1 MVSHEIL
8 FLVKLETSVHAE
20 RTPMKRLILVL
31 LAGALSAA
39 AQETRR
45 EAVHA
50 SKDPS
55 ADTKPNSDSVPDVSI
70 MKGSVQRIV
79 MLRFKF
85 GTDLLAGLEKMVKEE
100 KIRNAVILSGF
111 GSVRNY
117 QVHQVSNRE
126 LPPKDLFVKDPSAP
140 ADIVSMSGVITEGR
154 VHPHIT
160 LANADKAF
168 GGHLEPGTNV
178 FTFAVVTLGVL
189 DDKVDLSR
197 VDDWNNR

>member
-1 MVSHEIL
+1 MRKLLFVSL
-8 FLVKLETSVHAE
+8 FACVSL
-20 RTPMKRLILVL
+20 
-31 LAGALSAA
+31 A

-45 EAVHA
+45 EVIHGSGNPADA
-50 SKDPS
+50 SR
-55 ADTKPNSDSVPDVSI
+55 PNSDRVPEVYAID
-70 MKGSVQRIV
+70 GSLQRIV
-79 MLRFKF
+79 VLRFKF
-85 GTDLLAGLEKMVKEE
+85 GVDLLAGLQKMIREE

-117 QVHQVSNRE
+117 QVHQVGNRDM
-126 LPPKDLFVKDPSAP
+126 PPKDVFTKNPASP
-140 ADIVSMSGVITEGR
+140 ADIIGMSGVVIDGR

-168 GGHLEPGTNV
+168 GGHLEPETTV

-197 VDDWNNR
+197 VDDWTNR